1 MHGWSSDLI
10 VPRVS
15 TLASKCLRAN
25 KAMSR
30 RFSPGRRA
38 HAGTCLGEAFFDL
51 AGRETVE
58 LTIPDGADIR
68 GDLRQ
73 MQSLILGLKAEPCD
87 EVRRDGNDFFSCRIK
102 EWQAHCLTNR
112 EAGGR
117 ARRELPLVQM
127 KPKTARPPLAASLA
141 CGSSSFKTP
150 EFRPYATTPNS

>member
-1 MHGWSSDLI
+1 
-10 VPRVS
+10 
-15 TLASKCLRAN
+15 
-25 KAMSR
+25 MSR

-112 EAGGR
+112 RSRRASETRTASRPDEAENGSTAVNGIIGVR
-117 ARRELPLVQM
+117 LVLIQDARVQ
-127 KPKTARPPLAASLA
+127 ALR
-141 CGSSSFKTP
+141 
-150 EFRPYATTPNS
+150 YNS